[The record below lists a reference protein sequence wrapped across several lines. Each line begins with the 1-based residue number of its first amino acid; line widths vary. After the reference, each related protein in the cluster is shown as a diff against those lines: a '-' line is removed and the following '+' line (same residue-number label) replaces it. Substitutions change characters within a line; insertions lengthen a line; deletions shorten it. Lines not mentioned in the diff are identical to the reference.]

1 MAQSTGVETL
11 ISEAY
16 RLLASLDLDGAQACF
31 GKALE
36 LDFEDP
42 ELLFAMKCERWW
54 IDSMAKATAMGDL
67 FEAGEFVIARWKAF
81 KVFVSRLDSKSERAV
96 AAFKQYAYGWALD
109 RYQSLAVGEEPV
121 EPELALRIGRAS
133 KGKGD
138 FESAVRFLEGAAKS
152 KKDDPAILA
161 ELADAYGLVDEQRV
175 SKALF
180 REAFF
185 LNPQRVDMD
194 LLESSAFVKL
204 VEKVIDS
211 GRSGIET
218 AEWVPIL
225 GELLGVFSVKRELKP
240 IEAGKLKQSIYE
252 FETELGADGSRRPIL
267 LPRLI
272 NRYFWL
278 VDHYMNKKE
287 EKSKVDEILLKIKLL
302 DPVVYKQYI
311 A

>member
-11 ISEAY
+11 LSEAY
-16 RLLASLDLDGAQACF
+16 RLLASLDLDSAQSSL

-42 ELLFAMKCERWW
+42 ELLLAMKCARWW
-54 IDSMAKATAMGDL
+54 ADSMGKAAAIADP
-67 FEAGEFVIARWKAF
+67 FEAGEYAIARWKAF
-81 KVFVSRLDSKSERAV
+81 RNFAAKLAPASDRPI
-96 AAFKQYAYGWALD
+96 AAFKQYAYGWALA
-109 RYQSLAVGEEPV
+109 RYRSITSEEDTV
-121 EPELALRIGRAS
+121 DPELALRLGRAS
-133 KGKGD
+133 KGRGD
-138 FESAVRFLEGAAKS
+138 YESAVKFLEGAAKI
-152 KKDDPAILA
+152 KKDDAAILA

-185 LNPQRVDMD
+185 INPQRVDMD

-204 VEKVIDS
+204 VGKVIEA
-211 GRSGIET
+211 GKSGIET
-218 AEWVPIL
+218 AEWVPVM
-225 GELLGVFSVKRELKP
+225 GELLGVFSIKRELKP

-252 FETELGADGSRRPIL
+252 LETELGADGSRRPIL
-267 LPRLI
+267 VPRLI

-278 VDHYMNKKE
+278 VDHYMNRKE
-287 EKSKVDEILLKIKLL
+287 EKSKVDELLLKIKLL
-302 DPVVYKQYI
+302 DPAVYKQYI